1 MNKFEKVSLEQYL
14 NSQPKRSIS
23 VADELSDLKV
33 PTRKTKHSAGYDFH
47 APFDFTLKAG
57 ETITIPTGIKVQVDD
72 GWFLGIVPR
81 SSLGFKYRLQ
91 LDNVFGIIDGD
102 YYNNPDNEGHIF
114 AKITNDSRE
123 GKTVEVKK
131 GDAFMQGVFLQ
142 YGITEDDNVETERIG
157 GIGST
162 NQ

>member
-1 MNKFEKVSLEQYL
+1 M
-14 NSQPKRSIS
+14 
-23 VADELSDLKV
+23 
-33 PTRKTKHSAGYDFH
+33 
-47 APFDFTLKAG
+47 
-57 ETITIPTGIKVQVDD
+57 
-72 GWFLGIVPR
+72 
-81 SSLGFKYRLQ
+81 
-91 LDNVFGIIDGD
+91 D

-123 GKTVEVKK
+123 SKTVEIKK
-131 GDAFMQGVFLQ
+131 GDAFMQGIFLQ